1 MTPARRFRVGRSV
14 SKTPS
19 TVSTGLVRFVRLE
32 GVRLYERYCGG
43 VRREDISGQYLLDET
58 RRGTV
63 IGGLFSVV
71 VGSAL
76 GGVSRYFLSGV
87 IARSVGETFPWGTLV
102 VNITGAYLIGLFGG
116 LATDNTSLLGSSDLW
131 LLAVTGFCGGYTTVS
146 SFSLQTLALA
156 RDGERARAAAYVVLS
171 VVLCLVAVA
180 AGFASVGR

>member
-14 SKTPS
+14 SKTAS

-43 VRREDISGQYLLDET
+43 VRREDVSGQYLLDET
-58 RRGTV
+58 RRGKPV

-87 IARSVGETFPWGTLV
+87 IARSVGETFPWGT
-102 VNITGAYLIGLFGG
+102 
-116 LATDNTSLLGSSDLW
+116 
-131 LLAVTGFCGGYTTVS
+131 
-146 SFSLQTLALA
+146 
-156 RDGERARAAAYVVLS
+156 
-171 VVLCLVAVA
+171 
-180 AGFASVGR
+180 